1 MSSTQAH
8 AGPVSAVTMRLP
20 STSDLEAALR
30 SMDGLG
36 DAVIVSRAPNV
47 FSSAAESE
55 VVRLA
60 TEEGECSLLI
70 KYGSDARRHTGHGYW
85 GDVAYEAAVYR
96 SMLSRIDTRTPR
108 FYGLARHADASWLAI
123 EYVDGERLSKSPR
136 AAIIIAARWL
146 GAFHRATASATGA
159 RRDVLNM
166 MDAAYF
172 RGWAERTFEYTRPLH
187 GTHRWIEQACSYFA
201 RHAGELAAHEATVVH
216 GEFYP
221 RNVLIAG
228 DEAIPVDWQSAAT
241 GPGEVDIASLTE
253 GWGDGPLVAECL
265 RAYEGTRWPGGAP
278 QDFERR
284 LDLARMY
291 WPLRW
296 LGDDPAWTHSPKRAR
311 YFEALRAAAL
321 RAGAPLGGEEA

>member
-8 AGPVSAVTMRLP
+8 AISVSAATMRLP
-20 STSDLEAALR
+20 STGDLETALR

-36 DAVIVSRAPNV
+36 DAMVVSRTPNV

-55 VVRLA
+55 IVRLE
-60 TEEGECSLLI
+60 TEGRDRTLLI

-96 SMLSRIDTRTPR
+96 SILSRLDPRTPR
-108 FYGLARHADASWLAI
+108 FYGLARYADASWLAI

-136 AAIIIAARWL
+136 AAIVVAARWL
-146 GAFHRATASATGA
+146 GAFHRATASTTGA
-159 RRDVLNM
+159 HRDILNI
-166 MDAAYF
+166 MDEAYF
-172 RGWAERTFEYTRPLH
+172 RGWAERTLEYTRPLP
-187 GTHRWIEQACSYFA
+187 GARPWIEQACSYFA
-201 RHAGELAAHEATVVH
+201 RHAGELAGHEATVVH

-228 DEAIPVDWQSAAT
+228 DEAIPVDWQSAAI
-241 GPGEVDIASLTE
+241 GPGEVDVASLTE
-253 GWGDGPLVAECL
+253 GWGDGPIIAECL
-265 RAYEGTRWPGGAP
+265 AAYEDARWPGGAP
-278 QDFERR
+278 KDFQRR
-284 LDLARMY
+284 LNLARMY

-296 LGDDPAWTHSPKRAR
+296 LGDDPAWTQSPRRAR